1 LGGVAGCCDGKIDD
15 NGVRRLLSE
24 DQRLSFEVIL
34 SVFSS
39 LSLFTSLSFF
49 RCSLTVSKPCSSQRT
64 EADELPDEAWESV
77 KFSETDPVE
86 RTEPDRLRFKMVTE
100 STESR
105 VVTGATF
112 EEAVDP
118 VRTVRRRIV
127 LGKPNPRMLCFFL
140 DPIVFGASGLAVRP
154 PTSKLLDES
163 CSFSLVF
170 LRRLFL
176 LLRFLLSLLLFL
188 LFLSI
193 PPFVFFF
200 LVPFSFDVFFFSF
213 TVAGASF
220 SSGGGIFL
228 S

>member
-1 LGGVAGCCDGKIDD
+1 MDN
-15 NGVRRLLSE
+15 NGVRRLLSD
-24 DQRLSFEVIL
+24 DQRLSFEDLL

-39 LSLFTSLSFF
+39 LSLFTSLSLF

-64 EADELPDEAWESV
+64 DADELPDEAWESV
-77 KFSETDPVE
+77 EVSETGLKDDPVE

-118 VRTVRRRIV
+118 ARTVGRRMV
-127 LGKPNPRMLCFFL
+127 LGKPNPRMLCFL
-140 DPIVFGASGLAVRP
+140 GPIVFGASGLAVRP

-163 CSFSLVF
+163 RTVSALSFFVDFFFFFGFFSPSFSSF
-170 LRRLFL
+170 
-176 LLRFLLSLLLFL
+176 S
-188 LFLSI
+188 SSAS

-220 SSGGGIFL
+220 SSGDG
-228 S
+228 